1 MSSYSFKW
9 IVQRITAAILIPL
22 TFWFVYNCVLFSK
35 LDYQS
40 LIIFF
45 NSYLNSSLFLIM
57 MISMLIHTILGCE
70 TIIEDYVVSKKTKTI
85 TLFIL
90 QITIYLVILITM
102 RCILRLEE
110 YVAN

>member
-57 MISMLIHTILGCE
+57 MISMMIHTILGCE
-70 TIIEDYVVSKKTKTI
+70 TIITDYFLDHLLSSGMDLPGPRVLTTVDVVSAAREVR
-85 TLFIL
+85 F
-90 QITIYLVILITM
+90 
-102 RCILRLEE
+102 
-110 YVAN
+110 